1 MATNLLKTGF
11 RLRVHNRTAEKA
23 RPLLEQGAILASSPA
38 EAAEPGRRETAP
50 EGEGT
55 VPSGTGPLTINCT
68 SLRSRS
74 ELSSAGYTF
83 SLLQSIS
90 ARDAREWRPFAGP
103 GDAAMDPRFLAAV
116 ERSMGSEAK
125 FWNVVI
131 RDPAGQPAAAAV
143 LSFFPIDG
151 LLFVQE
157 PWKKWVQSLRQ
168 RFPRFLKVKVL
179 FCGCPVSTGQSHLR
193 FAPGS
198 DHSAILRLLDR
209 LMVRV
214 ARAEGTPLLVFKEFD
229 EEEVGRTDELTALGY
244 VRADSLPMNYFPTRF
259 RDFDHFVAS
268 VRSRYRNQIKRSQTK
283 FKQSGLRVVHARSAE
298 HFDLLFTE
306 DVYRLYLS
314 VLERAEVKLERL
326 PAEFFRELARQFP
339 KEAAFT
345 FIYRGERVV
354 AFVCGLFH
362 GDEYLNLFC
371 GLDYRLNEEAD
382 LYFNL
387 MFHDVDFALR
397 SGVRALHV
405 GQTADQFKSRIGC
418 YTRPRYF
425 YVKVRDPLGTAL
437 LLAARPWLFPRVL
450 PSPERNLF
458 K

>member
-1 MATNLLKTGF
+1 VLPSLFEYVIGMVTGQ
-11 RLRVHNRTAEKA
+11 RRRDSL
-23 RPLLEQGAILASSPA
+23 
-38 EAAEPGRRETAP
+38 PGPVGYTY
-50 EGEGT
+50 
-55 VPSGTGPLTINCT
+55 SL
-68 SLRSRS
+68 LRS
-74 ELSSAGYTF
+74 
-83 SLLQSIS
+83 IS
-90 ARDAREWRPFAGP
+90 GRDVREWEPFVRP
-103 GDAAMDPRFLAAV
+103 GDAVMDQRFLAAV
-116 ERSMGSEAK
+116 ERSMGGEAK
-125 FWNVVI
+125 LWNVVF
-131 RDPAGQPAAAAV
+131 RDPAGRPAAAAV
-143 LSFFPIDG
+143 LSLFRIDG
-151 LLFVQE
+151 LLFVQQ

-168 RFPRFLKVKVL
+168 RCPRFLKFKVL

-198 DHSAILRLLDR
+198 DHRTTLRLLDR

-259 RDFDHFVAS
+259 RDFDHFLAS

-283 FKQSGLRVVHARSAE
+283 FTQSGLRVVHARIAE
-298 HFDLLFTE
+298 HLD
-306 DVYRLYLS
+306 RLYTDDVHQLYLG
-314 VLERAEVKLERL
+314 VLERAEVKLECL
-326 PAEFFRELARQFP
+326 PAAFFRELARRLP
-339 KEAAFT
+339 EEIAFT
-345 FIYRGERVV
+345 LIYRGEQVV

-387 MFHDVDFALR
+387 MYHDLDFALR
-397 SGVRALHV
+397 RGVRSLHV
-405 GQTADQFKSRIGC
+405 GQTADEFKSRMGC

-425 YVKVRDPLGTAL
+425 YVKVRDPIGTAL
-437 LLAARPWLFPRVL
+437 LRAARPWLFPPVQ
-450 PSPERNLF
+450 PAPERNLF